1 MKKAKTLAR
10 FVFALAGT
18 AFAVS
23 AYAQTILKFSH
34 TDQQQG
40 ARQAA
45 AQVFAKKVEEYT
57 QGRYKVQVF
66 CCSQLGNDPKNIE
79 QLALGGV
86 DFTVSATG
94 SYAGQVPTLNLT
106 MMPFIIDTLRA
117 RLEVLRRIQM
127 VAGPVRQGAP
137 QGFPLSR
144 DLGGRLPQHDDASD
158 PLNSPADA
166 KGKKL
171 RTFPNEMMRWQL
183 EAMGFGI
190 QIMPLPEVYLAIQ
203 QGAVQGQENPID
215 TIYSNKFYEVAPNV
229 TLTNHVYSPIP
240 LAVSEKTWQRFSP
253 ADQQA
258 VLRAAKEVAPFQ
270 RNMIKDNDEKL
281 LASME
286 SKGAKINR
294 KPNIEAFRKSV
305 EPVYVK
311 AREKYGADVD
321 QVLVGSRRRAQGR
334 EVDQPTE
341 IHHASSGTDPR

>member
-1 MKKAKTLAR
+1 MKNRHITLKT
-10 FVFALAGT
+10 VALAASVCV
-18 AFAVS
+18 AFAISPV
-23 AYAQTILKFSH
+23 AQAQTILKFSH

-79 QLALGGV
+79 QLTLGGI

-94 SYAGQVPTLNLT
+94 SFAGQVPTLNLT
-106 MMPFIIDTLRA
+106 MMPFIIDSYSQGWKFYDESKWLQAQFDKAPAKGFRFLATW
-117 RLEVLRRIQM
+117 E
-127 VAGPVRQGAP
+127 AGFRNMTT
-137 QGFPLSR
+137 R
-144 DLGGRLPQHDDASD
+144 D
-158 PLNSPADA
+158 PLNSPDDA

-203 QGAVQGQENPID
+203 QGAVSGQENPID
-215 TIYSNKFYEVAPNV
+215 TIFSNKFYEVAQHV
-229 TLTNHVYSPIP
+229 TLTNHVYSPTP
-240 LAVSEKTWQRFSP
+240 LAISEKTWQRLSA

-258 VLRAAKEVAPFQ
+258 VTRAAREVAPFQ
-270 RNMIKDNDEKL
+270 RAFIRDNDEKL
-281 LASME
+281 LTEMAA
-286 SKGAKINR
+286 KGAKINR
-294 KPNIEAFRKSV
+294 KPNTEAFRKSV
-305 EPVYVK
+305 ESVYAK

-321 QVLVGSRRRAQGR
+321 VVLSETAAVRKA
-334 EVDQPTE
+334 VK
-341 IHHASSGTDPR
+341 